1 MILSAVHLR
10 RLTPL
15 QTRHYPLSTPSRPWD
30 SMVLGRFVICCD
42 HVLIHAV
49 DDDFADFQAA
59 PVQTGGAA
67 PAPAKPNLM
76 DLLNATP
83 SHRSSTPPTFGPSSN
98 QQPSLFGSPRA
109 GSVGTSATSAHRP
122 SPSLS
127 TMSPLAPQIQPTQTG
142 NMFGGAPLA
151 NTTPIRSMSAAPT
164 SKPASAQSKPSSSNF
179 DDLWSMSL
187 GGSKPAA
194 PSTGSKSMKALEK
207 EKAQA
212 TLWGSQATSKSPV
225 STGKTND
232 IFGSFGNA
240 GLGSGGKSN
249 GGNDDLLL

>member
-1 MILSAVHLR
+1 MVFDHAIF
-10 RLTPL
+10 
-15 QTRHYPLSTPSRPWD
+15 TRHILT
-30 SMVLGRFVICCD
+30 L
-42 HVLIHAV
+42 AV

-59 PVQTGGAA
+59 PVQIGGAT

-83 SHRSSTPPTFGPSSN
+83 SHRSSTPPTFGQSSIH
-98 QQPSLFGSPRA
+98 PSLFGSPRA
-109 GSVGTSATSAHRP
+109 GGIGASATTIHRP

-127 TMSPLAPQIQPTQTG
+127 AVSPPLTPQVQLAQTA
-142 NMFGGAPLA
+142 NIFGAPLA
-151 NTTPIRSMSAAPT
+151 STAPIRSMSAAPT
-164 SKPASAQSKPSSSNF
+164 SKPTPTQSKPTSSNF

-187 GGSKPAA
+187 GSSSKPAA
-194 PSTGSKSMKALEK
+194 SSAGAKSMKALEK

-212 TLWGSQATSKSPV
+212 SLWGSQTKSPM
-225 STGKTND
+225 SSGNNND

-240 GLGSGGKSN
+240 GLGNGGKSN

>member
-1 MILSAVHLR
+1 M
-10 RLTPL
+10 
-15 QTRHYPLSTPSRPWD
+15 
-30 SMVLGRFVICCD
+30 
-42 HVLIHAV
+42 HVV

-59 PVQTGGAA
+59 PVQASGAA

-83 SHRSSTPPTFGPSSN
+83 SNRSSTPPTFGQSSN

-109 GSVGTSATSAHRP
+109 GSIGTSATSVHRP

-142 NMFGGAPLA
+142 NLFGGAPLA
-151 NTTPIRSMSAAPT
+151 NATPVRSMSAAPT
-164 SKPASAQSKPSSSNF
+164 SKPAAAQSKPTSSNF
-179 DDLWSMSL
+179 DELWSMSL
-187 GGSKPAA
+187 GSSKPAV
-194 PSTGSKSMKALEK
+194 PSTGAKSMKALEK

-212 TLWGSQATSKSPV
+212 TLWGSQATS

-240 GLGSGGKSN
+240 GFGSGGKSN

>member
-1 MILSAVHLR
+1 MVFDGSIF
-10 RLTPL
+10 
-15 QTRHYPLSTPSRPWD
+15 TRH
-30 SMVLGRFVICCD
+30 I
-42 HVLIHAV
+42 LILAV

-59 PVQTGGAA
+59 PVQAGGAT

-83 SHRSSTPPTFGPSSN
+83 SHRSSTPPTFGQSSI
-98 QQPSLFGSPRA
+98 QPSLFGSPRA
-109 GSVGTSATSAHRP
+109 GGIGTLATTMHRP

-127 TMSPLAPQIQPTQTG
+127 AVSPPLTPQVQLTPSANI
-142 NMFGGAPLA
+142 FGAPLA
-151 NTTPIRSMSAAPT
+151 STAPIRSMSAAPT
-164 SKPASAQSKPSSSNF
+164 SKPTPTQSKPTSSNF

-187 GGSKPAA
+187 GGGSKPATSSA
-194 PSTGSKSMKALEK
+194 GSKSMKALEK

-212 TLWGSQATSKSPV
+212 SLWGGSQTKSPM
-225 STGKTND
+225 SSGNNND

-240 GLGSGGKSN
+240 GLGNGGKIN